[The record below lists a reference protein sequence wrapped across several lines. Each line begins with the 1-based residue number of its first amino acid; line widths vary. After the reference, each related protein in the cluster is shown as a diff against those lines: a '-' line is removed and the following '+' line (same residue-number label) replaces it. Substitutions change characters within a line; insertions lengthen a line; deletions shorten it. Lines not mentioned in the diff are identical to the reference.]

1 MNNNDRVYGLDILR
15 AFAILSVLYAHSLDF
30 ITDSSILQYLNI
42 IRFDGVQYFFVL
54 SGFLIGSIMIKSFSS
69 SFNLT
74 DIYTF
79 WIRRWF
85 RTLPNYY
92 LFLLLLI
99 LVYSE
104 YKWRIFKF
112 MFFVQGFYKP
122 QADFFNESWSLAV
135 EEWFYLLFPILLFAF
150 SRLFKLRIKNTVLYL
165 SLSLIFLTP
174 IVRYSYHLNFI
185 IKDELS
191 WDYYIRQITILRF
204 DSIIMGVVGAY
215 INYYHSKFWIKVK
228 NYSFI
233 LGLIVIMIFKL
244 IEVLYPNVL
253 WNNKFG
259 LIYMSVFHF
268 TVLSFCILLLLPYL
282 SQLRINKVSF
292 IVKVVT
298 KISLISYS
306 VYLLNYSF
314 VKNFLIAKLNFY
326 LIQVFTPEIT
336 VVLNIIIFY
345 IITIGLALFLYP
357 YFELPLMNLRD
368 RFKTKKL

>member
-282 SQLRINKVSF
+282 SQLRTNKVSF

-314 VKNFLIAKLNFY
+314 VKNFLVAKLNFY

>member
-1 MNNNDRVYGLDILR
+1 
-15 AFAILSVLYAHSLDF
+15 
-30 ITDSSILQYLNI
+30 
-42 IRFDGVQYFFVL
+42 
-54 SGFLIGSIMIKSFSS
+54 MIKSFSS

-174 IVRYSYHLNFI
+174 IIRYSYHLNFI

-282 SQLRINKVSF
+282 SQLRTNKVSF